1 MEHKG
6 LLAAFAAILVL
17 HRILRLDG
25 KFRRIQAI
33 ALQLR
38 LGGVIGGIF
47 PKPQVCDGIQIA
59 FHPLGIQGQISIL
72 ALQEVDIL
80 GTVGVRA
87 ILYVLDGAGKG
98 SAELELLDILQ
109 NRQVV
114 V

>member
-1 MEHKG
+1 M
-6 LLAAFAAILVL
+6 
-17 HRILRLDG
+17 
-25 KFRRIQAI
+25 
-33 ALQLR
+33 
-38 LGGVIGGIF
+38 
-47 PKPQVCDGIQIA
+47 
-59 FHPLGIQGQISIL
+59 GIQGQISIL